1 MNDAINGDLCHSDTY
16 EAISVSV
23 TTPTTPTTT
32 TPTTPSTTILLSR
45 PSQQIIHNTIRQ
57 CVCDTLIYE
66 THRYK
71 FCFAVTDDRLI
82 EYLSG
87 VGDRKGSAWWTS
99 KTYVIYISS
108 EMHSRVL
115 SDSQWEGIKYL
126 HLLTAAT
133 NADADSAAEINTKKL
148 RSLGSK
154 ILPRLCTSGRS
165 STDIP
170 VFDLLIVSYEQI
182 VSLIQIEKEEEQKR
196 QLRQQQQQLQE
207 KEGNNHSHKMSNNQK
222 RKQQQQRK
230 RKERQKKQKKKTI
243 IMKPWVVPSI
253 NDRNGISLSLQVI
266 QSAKHVVVVKHT
278 TTIDSVLYDDDGGND
293 DRSIQD
299 VVPNAILVDDTTRRT
314 SLGEEFQETT
324 QQAIHQGV
332 WDDHNTF
339 IPRTPEE
346 VPWGKW

>member
-23 TTPTTPTTT
+23 TTPTT
-32 TPTTPSTTILLSR
+32 TTPSTPSTTMLLSR

-87 VGDRKGSAWWTS
+87 VGDHKGSAWWTS
-99 KTYVIYISS
+99 KTYMIYISS
-108 EMHSRVL
+108 ENHSTVL
-115 SDSQWEGIKYL
+115 SDSRWEGIKYL

-133 NADADSAAEINTKKL
+133 NADADSAAEINTKNL

-182 VSLIQIEKEEEQKR
+182 VSLIQIEKEEEEQKW
-196 QLRQQQQQLQE
+196 QLRQQQQLLLQE

-222 RKQQQQRK
+222 RKQQQRK
-230 RKERQKKQKKKTI
+230 QKERQKKQKKKTI
-243 IMKPWVVPSI
+243 IMKPWVIPSI
-253 NDRNGISLSLQVI
+253 NDRNGISLSLHVI
-266 QSAKHVVVVKHT
+266 QSAKQVVVVKH
-278 TTIDSVLYDDDGGND
+278 TTIDSVLYDDDDDDDGSD

-299 VVPNAILVDDTTRRT
+299 VLPNAILVDDTTRRT

-324 QQAIHQGV
+324 QQAIQQGV